1 MPVNQ
6 KQLASDFGFK
16 SPGFLVSDTGAL
28 VAASVNASSLLI
40 NGNPILASGGDTLS
54 PVVRNSSLET
64 IGTLSNLTVNGNV
77 SLKQGSVQRI
87 SIVDGRVRISSGL
100 LGSID
105 NVDIGLTTPARV
117 TATRIDV
124 TSSLNASDVTMNMNN
139 PSITGAVTFIDGITV
154 PTVPTTAGQAASKG
168 YVDNSLIAFSVAF
181 GA

>member
-6 KQLASDFGFK
+6 KQLTSDFGFK
-16 SPGFLVSDTGAL
+16 SPGFLVSDTGSI

-40 NGNPILASGGDTLS
+40 NGNVVLSAGGDTLS
-54 PVVRNSSLET
+54 PLVVNSSLET
-64 IGTLSNLTVNGNV
+64 TGVLTGLTVNGNII
-77 SLKQGSVQRI
+77 LRQGSAQRI
-87 SIVDGRVRISSGL
+87 SIIDGRVRINSGL

-105 NVDIGLTTPARV
+105 NVDIGTTTPARV

-124 TSSLNASDVTMNMNN
+124 TTSLTANNVTISMNN
-139 PSITGAVTFIDGITV
+139 SSISGAVSFVDGITI
-154 PTVPTTAGQAASKG
+154 PAPTTAGQAASKG